1 MNMLNIIN
9 NHSIESERFL
19 AEAEEKII
27 VRFMEIAGLKDEYQ
41 DATHPDEPVEYIE
54 YAQSVLVIEF
64 ANRGYE
70 IGEYS
75 ESSPVRDG
83 VDGQL
88 RTRIYLLHNGN
99 TVAYRD
105 IKIKIYTSRMTGYG
119 TTL

>member
-9 NHSIESERFL
+9 NHSIESARFL

-27 VRFMEIAGLKDEYQ
+27 SRFMEIASLGDEYK
-41 DATHPDEPVEYIE
+41 DATDPTVMIEWKEDERLLLK
-54 YAQSVLVIEF
+54 QEF